1 MAAPK
6 KKVRTRRRERK
17 NIEKGVVHISSSFNN
32 TMVTITDMNGN
43 VISWSTGGKEG
54 FRGSRKSTAFAAQVA
69 AQTAARTAYGHGMR
83 ELEVRVKG
91 PGSGRE
97 SAVRALQAAGYEIT
111 VIRDVTPM
119 PHNGCRPPKRR
130 RV

>member
-17 NIEKGVVHISSSFNN
+17 NIERGAVHISSSFNN
-32 TMVTITDMNGN
+32 TMVTITDTNGN
-43 VISWSTGGKEG
+43 AISWASAGGMG
-54 FRGSRKSTAFAAQVA
+54 FRGSKTV
-69 AQTAARTAYGHGMR
+69 
-83 ELEVRVKG
+83 EVFVKG

-97 SAVRALQAAGYEIT
+97 AAIRALQTAGLEVTMIK
-111 VIRDVTPM
+111 DVTPI